1 VSGGPKTTLP
11 FFDIFWSANYDA
23 KMAAMLIVTLE
34 QSGMDK
40 YSQELARRLPVR
52 TIESGRYLPFWRALR
67 LAGIIWRVKGLV
79 HLPNQHFARYALFRR
94 QPFIVTVHDIARFR
108 FNFDRES
115 LLERLMLK
123 LDVVGIKRAA
133 HIIATSKHTKDDLM
147 QCLGIPGDKITV
159 IYNGS
164 DCRVFKPPNGEGESL
179 NGRFILY
186 VGSERPRKNLGRLFE
201 AFAELRPEFDGL
213 KLVKVGPVGR
223 SRAYRQNTLRKLNCL
238 AIMDDVVFV
247 DYVEETILASYY
259 TSAELL
265 AYPSLYEGFGLPP
278 LEAMCS
284 GCPVVTSNTSSLP
297 EVVGEAGIMVS
308 PTDTGGW
315 VEAMRRVLSN
325 RELRSEMI
333 TKGLEQ
339 SRKFSWDKTAQQTL
353 EVYRK
358 FDVG

>member
-1 VSGGPKTTLP
+1 
-11 FFDIFWSANYDA
+11 
-23 KMAAMLIVTLE
+23 
-34 QSGMDK
+34 MDK

-52 TIESGRYLPFWRALR
+52 TIESRRYLSFWQTLR
-67 LAGIIWRVKGLV
+67 LAGIISRVKDIV

-94 QPFIVTVHDIARFR
+94 RPFIVTVHDIVRFR
-108 FNFDRES
+108 FHFDRES
-115 LLERLMLK
+115 LIERLMLK
-123 LDVVGIKRAA
+123 LDVLGVRRAA
-133 HIIATSKHTKDDLM
+133 HIIATSKHTRDDLV
-147 QCLGIPGDKITV
+147 QYLGIPKEKITV

-164 DCRVFKPPNGEGESL
+164 DCRVFKPLNGEGEL
-179 NGRFILY
+179 LDGRFILY

-201 AFAELRPEFDGL
+201 AFAELRPEFDSL

-223 SRAYRQNTLRKLNCL
+223 SRSYRQDTLRKLNCL

-247 DYVEETILASYY
+247 DYVPENDLAGYY
-259 TSAELL
+259 KSAELL

-315 VEAMRRVLSN
+315 VEAMRRVLTDN
-325 RELRSEMI
+325 QLRNEMVA
-333 TKGLEQ
+333 KGLEQ
-339 SRKFSWDKTAQQTL
+339 SKKFSWDRTAQQTL
-353 EVYRK
+353 EVYHK
-358 FDVG
+358 YIDG

>member
-1 VSGGPKTTLP
+1 MVPT
-11 FFDIFWSANYDA
+11 
-23 KMAAMLIVTLE
+23 LIVTLE

-40 YSQELARRLPVR
+40 YSHELARRLPVR
-52 TIESGRYLPFWRALR
+52 TIESRRYLSLWQALR
-67 LAGIIWRVKGLV
+67 LAGVIWRLKGIV

-108 FNFDRES
+108 FGFDRES
-115 LLERLMLK
+115 LVERLMLK
-123 LDVVGIKRAA
+123 LDVLGIRRAA
-133 HIIATSKHTKDDLM
+133 HIIATSQHTKDDVM
-147 QCLGIPGDKITV
+147 QYLGIPGEKITV

-164 DCRVFKPPNGEGESL
+164 DCRVFKPPNGDSEPL

-223 SRAYRQNTLRKLNCL
+223 SRAYRQDTMRRLNCL
-238 AIMDDVVFV
+238 AIIDDVVFV
-247 DYVEETILASYY
+247 DYVPENDLAGYY
-259 TSAELL
+259 KSAELL
-265 AYPSLYEGFGLPP
+265 AYPSFYEGFGLPP

-315 VEAMRRVLSN
+315 VEAMRRVLIN
-325 RELRSEMI
+325 RELRSDMI
-333 TKGLEQ
+333 AKGLEQ
-339 SRKFSWDKTAQQTL
+339 SRKFSWDRTAQQTL

-358 FDVG
+358 FADG

>member
-1 VSGGPKTTLP
+1 MT
-11 FFDIFWSANYDA
+11 
-23 KMAAMLIVTLE
+23 LIVTLE

-52 TIESGRYLPFWRALR
+52 TIESRRYLSFWQTLR
-67 LAGIIWRVKGLV
+67 LAGIISRVKDIV

-94 QPFIVTVHDIARFR
+94 RPFIVTVHDVTRFR

-115 LLERLMLK
+115 LIERLMLK
-123 LDVVGIKRAA
+123 LDVLGVRRAT
-133 HIIATSKHTKDDLM
+133 HIIATSKHTRDDLV
-147 QCLGIPGDKITV
+147 QYLGIPEEKITV

-164 DCRVFKPPNGEGESL
+164 DCRVFKPLNGEGEL
-179 NGRFILY
+179 LDGRFILY

-201 AFAELRPEFDGL
+201 AFAELRPEFDSL

-223 SRAYRQNTLRKLNCL
+223 SRSYRQDTLRKLNCL

-247 DYVEETILASYY
+247 DYVPENDLAGYY
-259 TSAELL
+259 KSAELL

-297 EVVGEAGIMVS
+297 EVVGEAGIMVI

-315 VEAMRRVLSN
+315 VEAMRRVLTDN
-325 RELRSEMI
+325 QLRNEMVA
-333 TKGLEQ
+333 KGLEQ
-339 SRKFSWDKTAQQTL
+339 SKKFSWDRTAQQTL
-353 EVYRK
+353 EVYHK
-358 FDVG
+358 YIDG

>member
-1 VSGGPKTTLP
+1 MVPT
-11 FFDIFWSANYDA
+11 I
-23 KMAAMLIVTLE
+23 IVTLE

-52 TIESGRYLPFWRALR
+52 TIESRRYLTFRQALR
-67 LAGIIWRVKGLV
+67 LAFKISKEKGIV

-108 FNFDRES
+108 FGFDPES
-115 LLERLMLK
+115 MIERLMLK
-123 LDVVGIKRAA
+123 LDVLGIKRAA
-133 HIIATSKHTKDDLM
+133 HVIATSQHTRDDIM
-147 QCLGIPGDKITV
+147 QYLGIPEEKITV

-164 DCRVFKPPNGEGESL
+164 DCRVFKPVNGEGESL
-179 NGRFILY
+179 DGRFILY

-223 SRAYRQNTLRKLNCL
+223 SESYRRDTMRKLSCL
-238 AIMDDVVFV
+238 AIVDDVVFV
-247 DYVEETILASYY
+247 DYVPENDLASYY

-265 AYPSLYEGFGLPP
+265 AYPSYYEGFGLPP

-315 VEAMRRVLSN
+315 VEAMRRVLID
-325 RELRSEMI
+325 RELRNRMI
-333 TKGLEQ
+333 AKGLEQ
-339 SRKFSWDKTAQQTL
+339 AKKFSWDRTAQQTL

-358 FDVG
+358 FADG

>member
-1 VSGGPKTTLP
+1 
-11 FFDIFWSANYDA
+11 
-23 KMAAMLIVTLE
+23 
-34 QSGMDK
+34 MDK

-52 TIESGRYLPFWRALR
+52 TIESRRYLSFWQTLR
-67 LAGIIWRVKGLV
+67 LAGIISRVKDIV

-94 QPFIVTVHDIARFR
+94 RPFIVTVHDIVRFR
-108 FNFDRES
+108 FHFDRES
-115 LLERLMLK
+115 LIERLMLK
-123 LDVVGIKRAA
+123 LDVLGVRRAA
-133 HIIATSKHTKDDLM
+133 HIIATSKHTRDDLV
-147 QCLGIPGDKITV
+147 QYLGIPEEKITV

-164 DCRVFKPPNGEGESL
+164 DCRVFKPLNGEGEL
-179 NGRFILY
+179 LDGRFILY

-201 AFAELRPEFDGL
+201 AFAELRPEFDSL

-223 SRAYRQNTLRKLNCL
+223 SRSYRQDTLRKLNCL

-247 DYVEETILASYY
+247 DYVPENDLAGYY
-259 TSAELL
+259 KSAELL

-315 VEAMRRVLSN
+315 VEAMRRVLTDN
-325 RELRSEMI
+325 QLRNEMVA
-333 TKGLEQ
+333 KGLEQ
-339 SRKFSWDKTAQQTL
+339 SKKFSWDRTAQQTL
-353 EVYRK
+353 EVYHK
-358 FDVG
+358 YIDG

>member
-1 VSGGPKTTLP
+1 
-11 FFDIFWSANYDA
+11 
-23 KMAAMLIVTLE
+23 MAATLIVTLE

-52 TIESGRYLPFWRALR
+52 TIESRRYLSFWQAFR
-67 LAGIIWRVKGLV
+67 LAGIIWRLKGLV

-94 QPFIVTVHDIARFR
+94 QPFVVTVHDIARFR
-108 FNFDRES
+108 FGFDPES
-115 LLERLMLK
+115 LIERLMLK
-123 LDVVGIKRAA
+123 LDVLGIKRAA
-133 HIIATSKHTKDDLM
+133 HIIAASQHTRDDLV
-147 QCLGIPGDKITV
+147 QYLGIPEEKITV

-164 DCRVFKPPNGEGESL
+164 DCRVFKPLNGEGESL
-179 NGRFILY
+179 DGRFILY

-223 SRAYRQNTLRKLNCL
+223 SRAYRRDTLRKLKCL
-238 AIMDDVVFV
+238 AIKDDVVFV
-247 DYVEETILASYY
+247 DYVPENDLAGYY
-259 TSAELL
+259 KSAELL

-308 PTDTGGW
+308 PTDTDGW

-333 TKGLEQ
+333 TKGLQQ
-339 SRKFSWDKTAQQTL
+339 SRKFSWDRTAQQTL

-358 FDVG
+358 FADG

>member
-1 VSGGPKTTLP
+1 LRVWKPPLCL
-11 FFDIFWSANYDA
+11 FDIFQPANYDA
-23 KMAAMLIVTLE
+23 KMVPTLIVTLE

-52 TIESGRYLPFWRALR
+52 TMESRRYLSLWQALR
-67 LAGIIWRVKGLV
+67 LAVIICRLKGLV

-94 QPFIVTVHDIARFR
+94 RPFIVTVHDIARFC
-108 FNFDRES
+108 FGFDPES
-115 LLERLMLK
+115 LIERLMLK
-123 LDVVGIKRAA
+123 LDVLGVKRAT
-133 HIIATSKHTKDDLM
+133 HIIATSQHTKDDLVK
-147 QCLGIPGDKITV
+147 CLGIPEEKITI

-164 DCRVFKPPNGEGESL
+164 DCRVFKPLDDKPL

-223 SRAYRQNTLRKLNCL
+223 SRTYRQDTMRKLSYL
-238 AIMDDVVFV
+238 EIAGDVVFV
-247 DYVEETILASYY
+247 DYVPESDLASYY
-259 TSAELL
+259 ASAELL
-265 AYPSLYEGFGLPP
+265 AYPSLHEGFGLPP

-297 EVVGEAGIMVS
+297 EVVGDAGIMVS

-315 VEAMRRVLSN
+315 VEAMRRVLTDN
-325 RELRSEMI
+325 QLRDEMVR
-333 TKGLEQ
+333 KGLEQ
-339 SRKFSWDKTAQQTL
+339 SRKFSWDRTAQQTL
-353 EVYRK
+353 EVYRR
-358 FDVG
+358 FADG

>member
-1 VSGGPKTTLP
+1 MVPT
-11 FFDIFWSANYDA
+11 
-23 KMAAMLIVTLE
+23 LIVTLE

-52 TIESGRYLPFWRALR
+52 TIESRRYLSFRQVLR
-67 LAGIIWRVKGLV
+67 LAFIIWRVKGIV

-108 FNFDRES
+108 FSFDRES
-115 LLERLMLK
+115 LIERLMLK
-123 LDVVGIKRAA
+123 LDVLGIKRAA
-133 HIIATSKHTKDDLM
+133 HVIATSQHTKDDII
-147 QCLGIPGDKITV
+147 QYLGIPEEKISL

-164 DCRVFKPPNGEGESL
+164 DCRVFGPRNGEPL
-179 NGRFILY
+179 DGRYILY

-201 AFAELRPEFDGL
+201 AFAELRQEFADL
-213 KLVKVGPVGR
+213 KLIKVGPVGR
-223 SRAYRQNTLRKLNCL
+223 SRAYRQDTMRKLSCL
-238 AIMDDVVFV
+238 AIKDEVVFV
-247 DYVEETILASYY
+247 DYVQESDLASYY
-259 TSAELL
+259 ASAELL
-265 AYPSLYEGFGLPP
+265 AYPSFYEGFGLPP

-297 EVVGEAGIMVS
+297 EVVGDAGIMVS

-315 VEAMRRVLSN
+315 VEAMRRVLTN
-325 RELRSEMI
+325 RELRNEMI

-339 SRKFSWDKTAQQTL
+339 SKKFSWDRTAQQTL

-358 FDVG
+358 FADG

>member
-1 VSGGPKTTLP
+1 
-11 FFDIFWSANYDA
+11 
-23 KMAAMLIVTLE
+23 
-34 QSGMDK
+34 MDK

-52 TIESGRYLPFWRALR
+52 TIESRRYLSFWQTLR
-67 LAGIIWRVKGLV
+67 LAGIIWKVKDIV

-94 QPFIVTVHDIARFR
+94 RPFIVTVHDIARFR

-123 LDVVGIKRAA
+123 LDVLGIKRAA
-133 HIIATSKHTKDDLM
+133 HIIATSQHTRDDLV
-147 QCLGIPGDKITV
+147 QYLGIPEDKITV

-164 DCRVFKPPNGEGESL
+164 DCRVFKPLNGEGEFL

-201 AFAELRPEFDGL
+201 AFARLKPEFDGL

-223 SRAYRQNTLRKLNCL
+223 SRSYRQDTMRKLSCL

-247 DYVEETILASYY
+247 DYVPESDLAGYY

-308 PTDTGGW
+308 PDDTNGW
-315 VEAMRRVLSN
+315 VEAMKRVLTD
-325 RELRSEMI
+325 RGLRDEMVK
-333 TKGLEQ
+333 KGLTQ
-339 SRKFSWDKTAQQTL
+339 SKKFSWDRTAQQTL

-358 FDVG
+358 FADG